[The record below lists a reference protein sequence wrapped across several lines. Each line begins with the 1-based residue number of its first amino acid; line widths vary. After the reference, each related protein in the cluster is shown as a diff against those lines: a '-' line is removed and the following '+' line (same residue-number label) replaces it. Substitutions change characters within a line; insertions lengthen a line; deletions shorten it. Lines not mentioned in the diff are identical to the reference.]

1 MIENIVFDLG
11 RVLIQWDPYGYML
24 KNFGEPAATFL
35 NDNLFEAR
43 EWNLLDK
50 GELEEDLLWQ
60 MMLERFPEYAQHIE
74 YMKENVL
81 QILLPIEENTR
92 LLPQL
97 KTMGYKLYVLSNF
110 GRRGFEHVYKVYE
123 FFKHFDGMVISYR
136 VKQIKPDLQI
146 YETLIKNYN
155 IDPSKSLFIDDKLE
169 NIRTAQDIGFKVI
182 HLKDHTVLKD
192 ELQRV
197 LGKKLI

>member
-24 KNFGEPAATFL
+24 KNFGEPVATFL

-60 MMLERFPEYAQHIE
+60 MMLERFPQYAQHITH
-74 YMKENVL
+74 MKENVL
-81 QILLPIEENTR
+81 QILLPIEENTK

-97 KTMGYKLYVLSNF
+97 KTMDYKLYVLSNF
-110 GRRGFEHVYKVYE
+110 GKRGFDYVYKTYE
-123 FFKHFDGMVISYR
+123 FFKYFDGMVISYR
-136 VKQIKPDLQI
+136 VKQIKPDSQI
-146 YETLIKNYN
+146 YKILIENYN
-155 IDPSKSLFIDDKLE
+155 IDPSKSIFIDDKLE
-169 NIRTAQDIGFKVI
+169 NTQTAQKIGFKVI
-182 HLKDHTVLKD
+182 HLKDHTVLKG
-192 ELQRV
+192 ELQRII
-197 LGKKLI
+197 GKQLA